1 MENKYSNKYLIET
14 GIGLQDVD
22 GLKNSPYFL
31 SQVDKYINGEIS
43 LYELDKII
51 NSYYENKP
59 DEDERTEE
67 ADIVSNRIAQIIS
80 DDSFT
85 FTVGQLISIHKRL
98 FEGVFSHAGKLRDFN
113 FIKKEWVLDG
123 RSVIY
128 GDYHELQTTLEY
140 DFESERNF
148 KYLGLSIDEIIN
160 HLATFISN
168 LWQIHAFQ
176 EGNTRTTAVF
186 FIKYL
191 RSLGFDVTNDV
202 FAKNAWYFRNALVR
216 ANFRFITRGIYDDKS
231 YLVLFLRNLLLNEH
245 NILKNRD
252 LRININKENDKMS
265 SKESRVI
272 ELMRINPK
280 MSIDELA
287 SKIGVSSRT
296 IKNITAA
303 LVKEKKIKRIN
314 GKRYGYWEV
323 IKLCWLL
330 VLVYWLEEK
339 SF

>member
-22 GLKNSPYFL
+22 GLKNSSYFL
-31 SQVDKYINGEIS
+31 SQADKYINGEIS
-43 LYELDKII
+43 LDELDKII

-59 DEDERTEE
+59 KEDDRTEE

-85 FTVGQLISIHKRL
+85 FTVGQLVSIHKRL
-98 FEGVFSHAGKLRDFN
+98 FEGVFAHAGKLRDYN
-113 FIKKEWVLDG
+113 FIKKEWVLNG
-123 RSVIY
+123 KSVIY
-128 GDYHELQTTLEY
+128 GDYHELQSTLEF
-140 DFESERNF
+140 DFEVERNF
-148 KYLGLSIDEIIN
+148 KYVGLSIDETIN
-160 HLATFISN
+160 HLATFVSN

-216 ANFRFITRGIYDDKS
+216 ANFKLIRKGIYDDKS
-231 YLVLFLRNLLLNEH
+231 YLILFLRNLLLNEH
-245 NILKNRD
+245 NKLRNRD
-252 LRININKENDKMS
+252 LCITADHENN
-265 SKESRVI
+265 ESLPRELRVI
-272 ELMRINPK
+272 ESIKANPK
-280 MSIDELA
+280 ISIDELA
-287 SKIGVSSRT
+287 NKIGVSPRT
-296 IKNITAA
+296 IKSITAV
-303 LVKEKKIKRIN
+303 LIKNNKIKRIN

-323 IKLCWLL
+323 I
-330 VLVYWLEEK
+330 
-339 SF
+339 

>member
-22 GLKNSPYFL
+22 GLKNSSYFL
-31 SQVDKYINGEIS
+31 SQADKYINGEIS
-43 LYELDKII
+43 LDELDKII

-59 DEDERTEE
+59 GEDERTVE

-85 FTVGQLISIHKRL
+85 FTVGQLVSIHKRL
-98 FEGVFSHAGKLRDFN
+98 FEGVYNHAGKLRDFN

-128 GDYHELQTTLEY
+128 GDYHELQSTLEY
-140 DFESERNF
+140 DFESERKF
-148 KYLGLSIDEIIN
+148 KYVGLSKDEIIE
-160 HLATFISN
+160 HLATFVSN

-216 ANFRFITRGIYDDKS
+216 ANFRFIGKGINDDKS
-231 YLVLFLRNLLLNEH
+231 YLILFLRNLLLNEH
-245 NILKNRD
+245 NVLRNRD
-252 LRININKENDKMS
+252 LRISFDNVNDKPLPR
-265 SKESRVI
+265 ELRVV
-272 ELMRINPK
+272 ELIKANPK
-280 MSIDELA
+280 ISIDELA
-287 SKIGVSSRT
+287 NRIGVSPRT
-296 IKNITAA
+296 IKNITAV
-303 LVKEKKIKRIN
+303 LVKNNKIKRIN
-314 GKRYGYWEV
+314 GKRYGYWKV
-323 IKLCWLL
+323 I
-330 VLVYWLEEK
+330 
-339 SF
+339 

>member
-22 GLKNSPYFL
+22 GLKNSQYFL
-31 SQVDKYINGEIS
+31 SQADKYINGEIS
-43 LYELDKII
+43 LEELDKLI
-51 NSYYENKP
+51 NSYYDNKP
-59 DEDERTEE
+59 GEDERTEE

-85 FTVGQLISIHKRL
+85 FTVGQLVSIHKRL
-98 FEGVFSHAGKLRDFN
+98 FEGVFAHAGKLRDYN

-128 GDYHELQTTLEY
+128 GDYHELRTTLEY

-148 KYLGLSIDEIIN
+148 RYAGLSMDEIIE

-191 RSLGFDVTNDV
+191 RSLGFDITNDV

-216 ANFRFITRGIYDDKS
+216 ANFRFVSKGIYDDKS
-231 YLVLFLRNLLLNEH
+231 FLILFLRNLLLKEH
-245 NILKNRD
+245 NELRNRD
-252 LRININKENDKMS
+252 LRINIDMNNDKPFTR
-265 SKESRVI
+265 ESRVI
-272 ELMRINPK
+272 ELIRVNPK
-280 MSIDELA
+280 ISVDELA
-287 SKIGVSSRT
+287 NKIGVSPRT
-296 IKNITAA
+296 IKSIIAA
-303 LVKEKKIKRIN
+303 LTKENKIKRVN
-314 GKRYGYWEV
+314 GKRYGYWE
-323 IKLCWLL
+323 IIN
-330 VLVYWLEEK
+330 
-339 SF
+339 

>member
-22 GLKNSPYFL
+22 GLKNSTYFL
-31 SQVDKYINGEIS
+31 SQADRYIKGEIS
-43 LYELDKII
+43 LDELDKII

-59 DEDERTEE
+59 GEDERTEE

-98 FEGVFSHAGKLRDFN
+98 FEGVFAHAGKLRDYN
-113 FIKKEWVLDG
+113 FIKREWVLDG

-128 GDYHELQTTLEY
+128 GDYHELKDTLEY

-148 KYLGLSIDEIIN
+148 KYADLTEDKIIE
-160 HLATFISN
+160 HLANFVSN

-191 RSLGFDVTNDV
+191 RSLGYDVTNDV
-202 FAKNAWYFRNALVR
+202 FAKNAWFFRNALVR
-216 ANFRFITRGIYDDKS
+216 ANFKFIRKGIYDDKK
-231 YLVLFLRNLLLNEH
+231 YINMFLRNLLLNEH
-245 NILKNRD
+245 NVLRNRD
-252 LRININKENDKMS
+252 LRISIDSTDNETAPR
-265 SKESRVI
+265 EVRVL
-272 ELMRINPK
+272 ELIKGNLK
-280 MSIDELA
+280 ISIDELA
-287 SKIGVSSRT
+287 NRIGVSPRT
-296 IKNITAA
+296 IDSVIAV
-303 LVKEKKIKRIN
+303 LIKENKIKRVN
-314 GKRYGYWEV
+314 GKRYGYWE
-323 IKLCWLL
+323 II
-330 VLVYWLEEK
+330 
-339 SF
+339 

>member
-22 GLKNSPYFL
+22 GLKNSSYFL
-31 SQVDKYINGEIS
+31 SQADKYINGKIS
-43 LYELDKII
+43 LDELDKII

-85 FTVGQLISIHKRL
+85 FTVGQLVSIHKRL
-98 FEGVFSHAGKLRDFN
+98 FDGVFNHAGKLRDFN

-128 GDYHELQTTLEY
+128 GDYHELQSTLEY
-140 DFESERNF
+140 DFDSERKFN
-148 KYLGLSIDEIIN
+148 YIGLSKDEIIE
-160 HLATFISN
+160 HLATFVSN

-191 RSLGFDVTNDV
+191 RRLGFDVTNDV

-216 ANFRFITRGIYDDKS
+216 ANFRFIGKGINDDKS
-231 YLVLFLRNLLLNEH
+231 YLILFLRNLLLNEH
-245 NILKNRD
+245 NSLRNRD
-252 LRININKENDKMS
+252 LRISIDRKNDAPLPR
-265 SKESRVI
+265 ELRVV
-272 ELMRINPK
+272 ELIKANPK
-280 MSIDELA
+280 ISIDELA
-287 SKIGVSSRT
+287 NKIGVSPRT
-296 IKNITAA
+296 IKNVTAT
-303 LVKEKKIKRIN
+303 LVKNNKIKRSN
-314 GKRYGYWEV
+314 GKRFGYWE
-323 IKLCWLL
+323 IL
-330 VLVYWLEEK
+330 
-339 SF
+339 

>member
-22 GLKNSPYFL
+22 GLKNSTYFL
-31 SQVDKYINGEIS
+31 SQADRYIKGEIS
-43 LYELDKII
+43 LDELDKII
-51 NSYYENKP
+51 SSYYENKP
-59 DEDERTEE
+59 CEDERTEE

-85 FTVGQLISIHKRL
+85 FTVGQLVSIHKRL
-98 FEGVFSHAGKLRDFN
+98 FEGIFNHAGKLRDYN

-128 GDYHELQTTLEY
+128 GDYHELKNTLEY
-140 DFESERNF
+140 DFEIERNF
-148 KYLGLSIDEIIN
+148 KYADLSEDKVIE
-160 HLATFISN
+160 HLATFVSN

-191 RSLGFDVTNDV
+191 RTLGYDVTNDV

-216 ANFRFITRGIYDDKS
+216 ANFKYIGKGIYDDKS
-231 YLVLFLRNLLLNEH
+231 FIVLFLRNLLLNEH
-245 NILKNRD
+245 NVLRNRD
-252 LRININKENDKMS
+252 LRISIDKNS
-265 SKESRVI
+265 EKPLSRESRI
-272 ELMRINPK
+272 LELMKTNPK
-280 MSIDELA
+280 ISIDEIA
-287 SKIGVSSRT
+287 NRIGVSTRT
-296 IKNITAA
+296 IKSIIAA
-303 LVKEKKIKRIN
+303 LVQENKIKRVN

-323 IKLCWLL
+323 L
-330 VLVYWLEEK
+330 
-339 SF
+339 

>member
-1 MENKYSNKYLIET
+1 MENKYSKKYLIET

-22 GLKNSPYFL
+22 GLKNSRYFL
-31 SQVDKYINGEIS
+31 SQADKYINGEIS
-43 LYELDKII
+43 LEDLDKLI

-59 DEDERTEE
+59 GEDERTEE

-85 FTVGQLISIHKRL
+85 FTVGQLVSIHKRL
-98 FEGVFSHAGKLRDFN
+98 FEGVFGHAGKLRDYN
-113 FIKKEWVLDG
+113 FIKREWVLDG

-140 DFESERNF
+140 DFELERKF
-148 KYLGLSIDEIIN
+148 RYSSLSMDEIID
-160 HLATFISN
+160 HLATFVSN

-216 ANFRFITRGIYDDKS
+216 ANFKYVSKGISGDKS
-231 YLVLFLRNLLLNEH
+231 FIILFLRNLLLNEH
-245 NILKNRD
+245 NVLKNRD
-252 LRININKENDKMS
+252 LRINIDKNNNEPLS
-265 SKESRVI
+265 RESRI
-272 ELMRINPK
+272 LELMKTNPK
-280 MSIDELA
+280 ISVDELA
-287 SKIGVSSRT
+287 NRIGVSPRT
-296 IKNITAA
+296 IKSLIAV
-303 LVKEKKIKRIN
+303 LVQVSKIKRVN
-314 GKRYGYWEV
+314 GKRYGYWE
-323 IKLCWLL
+323 IL
-330 VLVYWLEEK
+330 
-339 SF
+339 

>member
-22 GLKNSPYFL
+22 GLKNSSYFL
-31 SQVDKYINGEIS
+31 SQADKYINGKIS
-43 LYELDKII
+43 LDELDKII

-59 DEDERTEE
+59 GEDERTEE

-80 DDSFT
+80 NDSFT
-85 FTVGQLISIHKRL
+85 FTVGQLVSIHKRL
-98 FEGVFSHAGKLRDFN
+98 FDGVFNHAGKLRDFN

-128 GDYHELQTTLEY
+128 GDYHELQSTLEY
-140 DFESERNF
+140 DFESERRF
-148 KYLGLSIDEIIN
+148 KYIGLSKDEIIE
-160 HLATFISN
+160 HLATFVSN

-216 ANFRFITRGIYDDKS
+216 ANFRFIGKGINDDKS
-231 YLVLFLRNLLLNEH
+231 YLILFLRNLLLNEH
-245 NILKNRD
+245 NVLRNIDLRISIDKENDEPLPRD
-252 LRININKENDKMS
+252 LR
-265 SKESRVI
+265 VV
-272 ELMRINPK
+272 ELIKANPK
-280 MSIDELA
+280 ISIDELA
-287 SKIGVSSRT
+287 NKIGASPRT
-296 IKNITAA
+296 IKSITAV
-303 LVKEKKIKRIN
+303 LVKNNKIKRSN
-314 GKRYGYWEV
+314 GKRYGYWKV
-323 IKLCWLL
+323 M
-330 VLVYWLEEK
+330 
-339 SF
+339 